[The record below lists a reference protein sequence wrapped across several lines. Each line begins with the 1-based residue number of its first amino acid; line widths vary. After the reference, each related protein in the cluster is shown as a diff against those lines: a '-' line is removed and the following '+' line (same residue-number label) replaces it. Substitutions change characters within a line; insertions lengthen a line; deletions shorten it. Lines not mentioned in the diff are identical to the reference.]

1 VIGRAQTSAADAQRD
16 AALQRGDAEDDGQRN
31 AARQLKTTWRQTW
44 RMAAVT
50 PLMHS
55 RKFGEALLARA
66 NLPEDLRQSLQRTLA
81 FLIPRG

>member
-1 VIGRAQTSAADAQRD
+1 
-16 AALQRGDAEDDGQRN
+16 
-31 AARQLKTTWRQTW
+31 
-44 RMAAVT
+44 MAAVT
-50 PLMHS
+50 PLLHS